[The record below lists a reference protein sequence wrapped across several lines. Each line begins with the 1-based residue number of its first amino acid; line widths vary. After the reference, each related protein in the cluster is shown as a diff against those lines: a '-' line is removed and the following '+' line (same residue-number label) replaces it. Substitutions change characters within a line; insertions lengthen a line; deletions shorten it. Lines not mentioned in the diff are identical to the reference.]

1 MVTSGPLLDIAALAK
16 SAGVSSRT
24 IRYYGELGLLQSE
37 ERGPGGRRLFGKDA
51 RERLDFIARLK
62 SLGLTLDEIKE
73 LNTSFEKGK
82 TPGMLQKLEALL
94 NHHLEALTI
103 RMKGLQGLESEL
115 LAYRS
120 RIHQRIGKK
129 SVS

>member
-1 MVTSGPLLDIAALAK
+1 MVTSDPLLDISALAK

-37 ERGPGGRRLFGKDA
+37 GRGPGGRRLFGKDA

-62 SLGLTLDEIKE
+62 SLGLTLYEIKV

-82 TPGMLQKLEALL
+82 PPGMLQKLEALL
-94 NHHLEALTI
+94 NYHLEGLTV
-103 RMKGLQGLESEL
+103 RMKELQGLESEL
-115 LAYRS
+115 LAYRG
-120 RIHQRIGKK
+120 RIHQRIGKE